1 MRRGSVI
8 GPLILI
14 AIGVAFL
21 VRNLWPDIPVLDFLG
36 RNWPYI
42 LIAWGALRLVELFT
56 WTSQGKPLPVSGV
69 SGGEWTLVV
78 FLCLFGSGLNQFS
91 RRNSTW
97 LPRIN
102 LGGLEV
108 MGESYE
114 YPYAAKT
121 VKAANKTPR
130 IVIESFR
137 GDAQITG
144 TDSDEVKVSGVKT
157 LRALESK
164 DADKADKESQ
174 LEVIAQGD
182 QIIIRLNQERTD
194 SRTRIT
200 SKLDIAVPRGA
211 SIDARGRYGDFDI
224 RDVNGE
230 VEIYSDNAGVRL
242 DNIGGNVKLDLR
254 RSDIIRAIGVKGNVE
269 LKGRGDDVE
278 LENIAGTVIVN
289 AAYSGTTQFRNLAKG
304 IRYQGVSADFQFEK
318 INGEVRSTISNLSAE
333 NVVGP
338 IRVNS
343 SKAKDVQISDFTQ
356 GLEISVDRG
365 DIEVRPGRLPLARI
379 NVSTQHGDVDF
390 SVPNQAKFDI
400 KATANRGEI
409 NNDYGD
415 SFKVES
421 SGNRG
426 QILTGV
432 VGSGGPSV
440 VLSSNRGGITVRKGE
455 TLVSPPTP
463 PAAPAPAVAPPS
475 KPIVRVE

>member
-1 MRRGSVI
+1 MRRGSII
-8 GPLILI
+8 GPVVLI

-42 LIAWGALRLVELFT
+42 LIGWGALRLVELFA
-56 WTSQGKPLPVSGV
+56 WTSSGKPLPVSGV

-78 FLCLFGSGLNQFS
+78 ILCLFGSGLHQFS
-91 RRNSTW
+91 RRNSSW

-102 LGGLEV
+102 IGGLDV
-108 MGESYE
+108 MGESFE
-114 YPYAAKT
+114 YPYAPKS
-121 VKAANKTPR
+121 VKAASKTPR

-144 TDSDEVKVSGVKT
+144 TDSDEVKVSGLKT
-157 LRALESK
+157 LRAMESK
-164 DADKADKESQ
+164 DAEKSEKDSI
-174 LEVIAQGD
+174 LEVITQGD
-182 QIIIRLNQERTD
+182 QIIIRCNQDRAD

-200 SKLDIAVPRGA
+200 SKLDISIPRGA

-224 RDVNGE
+224 RDINGQ
-230 VEIYSDNAGVRL
+230 VDIYSENAGVRL

-254 RSDIIRAIGVKGNVE
+254 KSDIIRAIGVKGDVE

-278 LENIAGTVIVN
+278 LENISGTVTVS

-304 IRYQGVSADFQFEK
+304 IRYTGVSSDFQFEK
-318 INGEVRSTISNLSAE
+318 IPGEVRSTISNLSAS

-343 SKAKDVQISDFTQ
+343 TKAKDVQISDFTQ
-356 GLEISVDRG
+356 GVEISVDRG

-379 NVSTQHGDVDF
+379 NVSTMHGDVDF
-390 SVPNQAKFDI
+390 SVPGQAKFDL
-400 KATANRGEI
+400 KATASRGEI
-409 NNDYGD
+409 SNDYGD
-415 SFKVES
+415 AFRIES
-421 SGNRG
+421 SGSRG

-432 VGSGGPSV
+432 VGTGGPSI
-440 VLSSNRGGITVRKGE
+440 VLNSNRGGITVRKGDV
-455 TLVSPPTP
+455 LAPLSV
-463 PAAPAPAVAPPS
+463 PAVPAPPVPPS
-475 KPIVRVE
+475 KPLVRVE

>member
-1 MRRGSVI
+1 MRRGSII
-8 GPLILI
+8 GPLVLI
-14 AIGVAFL
+14 AIGLAFL
-21 VRNLWPDIPVLDFLG
+21 VRNLWPDVPVLDFLG

-56 WTSQGKPLPVSGV
+56 WTSSGKPLPVSGV
-69 SGGEWTLVV
+69 SGGEWTLIVI
-78 FLCLFGSGLNQFS
+78 LCLFGSGLHQFS

-108 MGESYE
+108 IGESYE
-114 YPYAAKT
+114 YPYATKTAKAPS
-121 VKAANKTPR
+121 KAPR

-144 TDSDEVKVSGVKT
+144 TDSDEVKVSGLKT
-157 LRALESK
+157 MRALESK
-164 DADKADKESQ
+164 DAEKADKESI
-174 LEVIAQGD
+174 LEVITQGD
-182 QIIIRLNQERTD
+182 QIIIRCNQDRAD

-200 SKLDIAVPRGA
+200 SKLDITVPRGA

-224 RDVNGE
+224 RDINGQ

-242 DNIGGNVKLDLR
+242 DNIGGNVKIDLR
-254 RSDIIRAIGVKGNVE
+254 KSDIIRAIGVKGDVE

-278 LENIAGTVIVN
+278 LENISGAVTVS

-304 IRYQGVSADFQFEK
+304 IRYAGVSSDFQFEK

-338 IRVNS
+338 VRINS
-343 SKAKDVQISDFTQ
+343 TKAKDVQISDFTQ

-365 DIEVRPGRLPLARI
+365 DIEVRPGRLPLSRI
-379 NVSTQHGDVDF
+379 NVSTMHGDVDF
-390 SVPNQAKFDI
+390 SVPGQAKFDLR
-400 KATANRGEI
+400 ATANRGEI
-409 NNDYGD
+409 SNDYGD
-415 SFKVES
+415 AFKIES

-426 QILTGV
+426 QILSGTVGTGGV
-432 VGSGGPSV
+432 SV
-440 VLSSNRGGITVRKGE
+440 VLNSNRGGITVRKGDV
-455 TLVSPPTP
+455 LAP
-463 PAAPAPAVAPPS
+463 PAAPPAPPSPAAPPS
-475 KPIVRVE
+475 KPVVRVE

>member
-1 MRRGSVI
+1 MRRGSII
-8 GPLILI
+8 GPVILI
-14 AIGVAFL
+14 AVGVAFL

-42 LIAWGALRLVELFT
+42 LIAWGVLRLAELFT
-56 WTSQGKPLPVSGV
+56 WRSTGKPLPVSGV
-69 SGGEWTLVV
+69 SGGEWTLIV

-108 MGESYE
+108 MGESFE
-114 YPYAAKT
+114 YPYAPKT
-121 VKAANKTPR
+121 VKASNKTPR

-144 TDSDEVKVSGVKT
+144 TDSDEVRVSGVKT

-164 DADKADKESQ
+164 DAEKSEKDAL
-174 LEVIAQGD
+174 LEVITQGD
-182 QIIIRLNQERTD
+182 QIIIRCNQDRAD
-194 SRTRIT
+194 SRTRIS

-224 RDVNGE
+224 RDINGA

-242 DNIGGNVKLDLR
+242 DNIGGNVKIDLR
-254 RSDIIRAIGVKGNVE
+254 KSDIIRAIGVKGDVE

-278 LENIAGTVIVN
+278 LENISGTVIVS

-304 IRYQGVSADFQFEK
+304 IRYQGVSSDFQFEK
-318 INGEVRSTISNLSAE
+318 INGEVRSTISNLTAE

-343 SKAKDVQISDFTQ
+343 TKAKDVQISDFTQ
-356 GLEISVDRG
+356 GLDISVDRG
-365 DIEVRPGRLPLARI
+365 DVEVRPGRLPLSRI
-379 NVSTQHGDVDF
+379 NVSTMHGDVDF
-390 SVPNQAKFDI
+390 SVPVQAKFDL

-409 NNDYGD
+409 SNDYGD
-415 SFKVES
+415 PFRTEPAGS
-421 SGNRG
+421 RG
-426 QILTGV
+426 QILTGA
-432 VGSGGPSV
+432 VGAGGPSI
-440 VLSSNRGGITVRKGE
+440 VLNSNRGEITIRKGDAM
-455 TLVSPPTP
+455 VAPPSP
-463 PAAPAPAVAPPS
+463 PAAPAPVAPPS
-475 KPIVRVE
+475 KPVVRVE

>member
-1 MRRGSVI
+1 MRRGSII
-8 GPLILI
+8 GPLVLI

-21 VRNLWPDIPVLDFLG
+21 VRNLWPEIPVLDFLG

-69 SGGEWTLVV
+69 SGGEWTLIV
-78 FLCLFGSGLNQFS
+78 FLCMFGIGLHQFS
-91 RRNSTW
+91 RRQSTW

-108 MGESYE
+108 IGETFE

-144 TDSDEVKVSGVKT
+144 TDSDEVKVSGLKT

-164 DADKADKESQ
+164 DAEKSDKDSA
-174 LEVIAQGD
+174 LEVITQGD
-182 QIIIRLNQERTD
+182 QIIIRCNQDRAD

-224 RDVNGE
+224 RDINGQ

-242 DNIGGNVKLDLR
+242 DNIGGNVKIDLR
-254 RSDIIRAIGVKGNVE
+254 RSDIIRAIGVKGDVE

-278 LENIAGTVIVN
+278 LENISGTVTVS

-304 IRYQGVSADFQFEK
+304 IRYQGVSSDFQFEK

-338 IRVNS
+338 IRINS
-343 SKAKDVQISDFTQ
+343 TKAKDVQIADFTQ

-365 DIEVRPGRLPLARI
+365 DIEVRPGRLPLSRI
-379 NVSTQHGDVDF
+379 NVSTMHGDVDF
-390 SVPNQAKFDI
+390 SVPSQAKFDL

-409 NNDYGD
+409 SNDYGD
-415 SFKVES
+415 AFKIES

-426 QILTGV
+426 QILTGA
-432 VGSGGPSV
+432 VGTGGPSV
-440 VLSSNRGGITVRKGE
+440 VLNSNRGGVTIRKGE
-455 TLVSPPTP
+455 ALAP
-463 PAAPAPAVAPPS
+463 PAAPVPPVAPS
-475 KPIVRVE
+475 KPMVRVE